1 MFVTDVSS
9 TDEDSYKKMIKEY
22 LFNPICEY
30 VVALLYFEINV
41 RTKNTAGRTGVNTKI
56 PHQSNDIFH
65 SHPDVVAYDKW
76 HRRSLAIVGIK
87 KLPILKGEKVVD
99 FSESRM
105 VSFIIQIVA
114 EIFSDH
120 TNKAMLTDSCT
131 TILIEIDI
139 ERSLEIVNQITGS
152 ENCEFLALNYGV
164 LDCHSSGLT
173 LRGGLISFI
182 YEAFSA
188 NEY

>member
-1 MFVTDVSS
+1 
-9 TDEDSYKKMIKEY
+9 
-22 LFNPICEY
+22 
-30 VVALLYFEINV
+30 
-41 RTKNTAGRTGVNTKI
+41 
-56 PHQSNDIFH
+56 
-65 SHPDVVAYDKW
+65 
-76 HRRSLAIVGIK
+76 
-87 KLPILKGEKVVD
+87 
-99 FSESRM
+99 M